1 MDFTGPEEAHSIVGR
16 ARRVVVITGAGI
28 STASGIPDYRGP
40 QGVWTKDPVA
50 EKLSDVSY
58 YKGSVELRE
67 AAWQRLVAR
76 FENPPAPNAG
86 HYYLVGFEGT
96 GKLERIITQNIDGLH
111 LEAGSA
117 PEKVV
122 ELHGDMRCVKCFSCG
137 IITPTLQALK
147 RVREGESDPRCR
159 EVVRNEVCGGVLGTN
174 VVRFGEYVRS
184 TDERAARRAVDNCD
198 LLVCVG
204 TTLFV
209 STVSSLVERAL
220 YDEKDVVIINDAPTP
235 YDSRAVAVVRGDIVE
250 VLGRVLGVAAEAAA
264 LGNDAQDRVE
274 MREVAAFMESLRV
287 E

>member
-50 EKLSDVSY
+50 EKLSDVSH
-58 YKGSVELRE
+58 YKESVELRE
-67 AAWQRLVAR
+67 AAWQRLVVR

-86 HYYLVGFEGT
+86 HYYLVGFEST
-96 GKLERIITQNIDGLH
+96 GKLDKVITQNIDGLH
-111 LEAGSA
+111 LEAGNA
-117 PEKVV
+117 PDKVV
-122 ELHGDMRCVKCFSCG
+122 ELHGEVRCVKCFSCG

-147 RVREGESDPRCR
+147 RVREGESDPRCQ
-159 EVVRNEVCGGVLGTN
+159 EVVRNEICGGVLGTN
-174 VVRFGEYVRS
+174 IVRFGEYVRS
-184 TDERAARRAVDNCD
+184 TNERAARRAIDNCD
-198 LLVCVG
+198 LVVCVG

-209 STVSSLVERAL
+209 STVSSLVEMAL

-235 YDSRAVAVVRGDIVE
+235 YDTRARAVVRGDIVE
-250 VLGRVLGVAAEAAA
+250 VLGKVLGVEAQSAA
-264 LGNDAQDRVE
+264 LSRDVRDRAE
-274 MREVAAFMESLRV
+274 MIETAAFMESLRV